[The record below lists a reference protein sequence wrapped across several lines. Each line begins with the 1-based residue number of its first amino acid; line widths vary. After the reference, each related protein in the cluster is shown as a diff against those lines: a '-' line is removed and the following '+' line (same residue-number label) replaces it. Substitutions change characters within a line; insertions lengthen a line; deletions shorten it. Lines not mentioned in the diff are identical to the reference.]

1 MANLVFPQFVTEAE
15 VFEVRQLHYKL
26 SNGDGKIKKF
36 KEMLKGISQRSL
48 SINLIAFVANE
59 HTLQ

>member
-15 VFEVRQLHYKL
+15 VFEVRQLRYKL
-26 SNGDGKIKKF
+26 SNGDGKLKKF

-48 SINLIAFVANE
+48 SKYLIASVVNE
-59 HTLQ
+59 HTV